1 MKMDDKVIYFE
12 DIFEHLKTI
21 ISDEPMAF
29 YISTH
34 QNANGLWLHLP
45 FSDYSHLLYECE
57 HYDLRD
63 YGLLFHHFHY
73 DGNTDELVLEYLAL
87 KEIFLKET
95 YEWSIKAVDEK
106 EIKLKGEKSGI
117 IDSKVGD

>member
-1 MKMDDKVIYFE
+1 MSEKLDNKAIYFE

-21 ISDEPMAF
+21 ISDKPMAF
-29 YISTH
+29 HISSH
-34 QNANGLWLHLP
+34 QNANALWLHLP
-45 FSDYSHLLYECE
+45 FSDYSHLLCECE

-63 YGLLFHHFHY
+63 YGLLFHGCNY
-73 DGNTDELVLEYLAL
+73 DSNSDELVFEYLPL

-106 EIKLKGEKSGI
+106 KIKLKGEKV
-117 IDSKVGD
+117 K